1 MTRQSVQRLKA
12 AFNHFANGGDLWYYG
27 NTDRKW
33 YKQQAFISQS
43 ENSKIHNII
52 EDEHF
57 ESRKA
62 DALGQAVEIYNYN
75 TCAWEIMDNP
85 SFGGITYRPK
95 PTPSA
100 REVLITKVCDQ
111 IARDVELEDFTSIEQ
126 LLEGIHG
133 YDLIAYLPEEET
145 NEKKT

>member
-33 YKQQAFISQS
+33 YKQKIFISQS

-52 EDEHF
+52 DDDHF

-62 DALGQAVEIYNYN
+62 NALGKEVELYDHN
-75 TCAWEIMDNP
+75 TCTWGVILNP
-85 SFGGITYRPK
+85 SFGGTKYRPK
-95 PTPSA
+95 PTPSV
-100 REVLITKVCDQ
+100 REILITKVCDQ

-126 LLEGIHG
+126 LLEGIRND
-133 YDLIAYLPEEET
+133 DLIAYLPEE
-145 NEKKT
+145 